1 MKELRVSLYTM
12 SMKQELELSRRG
24 LPTVLD
30 VTYEIVE
37 ELHHCFCVPNS
48 LEETSVWFSNVDR

>member
-1 MKELRVSLYTM
+1 M